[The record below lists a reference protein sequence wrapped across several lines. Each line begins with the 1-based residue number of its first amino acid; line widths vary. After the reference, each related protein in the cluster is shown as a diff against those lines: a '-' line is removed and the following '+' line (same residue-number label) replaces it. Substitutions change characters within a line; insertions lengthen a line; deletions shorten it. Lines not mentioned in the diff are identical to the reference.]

1 VVGCNE
7 NTEADCGC
15 SEYANDIGCIVNR
28 AIAFSQ
34 VRNGAVC
41 ELGVL
46 AWHDYVGVHYMGCL
60 ISTLQFVWD
69 GLYRCFY
76 WLCCCGVQDDSDSDE
91 EDIT

>member
-1 VVGCNE
+1 MVGCNE

-15 SEYANDIGCIVNR
+15 GEYANDIGCIVNR

-46 AWHDYVGVHYMGCL
+46 AGDDYVG
-60 ISTLQFVWD
+60 
-69 GLYRCFY
+69 
-76 WLCCCGVQDDSDSDE
+76 
-91 EDIT
+91 